1 MSVLAMLLAAGS
13 AAASPPAG
21 PRLAVAKVNL
31 HPRRTAMLTVGS
43 DGSRPLRLAGGEEDA
58 SLDTVLVAP
67 LSWSPGGEEL
77 AFSGIRTIYLVR
89 ADGGGARPLNLADA
103 ESPVYAPEGQ
113 TMAFSRKDDLGVAI
127 WVVDLVSGA
136 QRRVVPSRRGL
147 KFVPSSFSPDGS
159 TLLATR
165 IDRRAGE
172 VEPVAIEL
180 ESGKVTRV
188 LGDGREPVYSP
199 DGTKIALFRE
209 VGERRLDDLFVLDL
223 ASGKP
228 RRMTRTPSK
237 ERALRLLGSV
247 GRADRLLPLS
257 RPALRMG
264 QRDRADQRR
273 RKLRDGGPGGEEDGL
288 LGCGLATGP
297 GARGRADRLLASR
310 LLERSSRCR

>member
-1 MSVLAMLLAAGS
+1 MRSRGTFKQALAVSVLAMLLAAGS

-237 ERALRLLGSV
+237 DELFASWDPSGERIVFSRFRGRRYEWANAIVQINVDGSCETEV
-247 GRADRLLPLS
+247 LAEKRTVFWGAAWQP
-257 RPALRMG
+257 
-264 QRDRADQRR
+264 
-273 RKLRDGGPGGEEDGL
+273 GPGRE
-288 LGCGLATGP
+288 AGP
-297 GARGRADRLLASR
+297 ID
-310 LLERSSRCR
+310 C